1 MIQLSGH
8 RQNGREA
15 GAGVGRRKRFQR
27 EKEATGSGNELN
39 KQLKQL

>member
-15 GAGVGRRKRFQR
+15 GAGVGREEKVPEGKR
-27 EKEATGSGNELN
+27 GNWEW
-39 KQLKQL
+39 K